1 MQLEL
6 PEIMPVDRV
15 IWGRDRLLKFADR
28 LPVRYELSVSVDGL
42 AWTVVARSND
52 RVPVGTPFDPVQP
65 LLANASSENATDLP
79 KVLAEL
85 NRLQAEKAKLQT
97 SAVAFAGTFR
107 SPDKTQVLRRG
118 DPEQP
123 VEEIGPAVPAV
134 FSSVTPAS
142 GAFPSVASDNAAGIA
157 PEVIASLTEEQ
168 KRRLSLAEWIASPQ
182 NPLTARV
189 MVNRIWLNHFGRGLV
204 DTPNDF
210 GINGARPSH
219 PELLD
224 WLSIEFIRSGWSVKH
239 IHKLILQ
246 SAAYRQSSHIPV
258 HAADVDRDNVLLWRF
273 TARRLESE
281 AIRDCMLAVSG
292 ELSLKMGG
300 PGFNFFKAR
309 GGLDGFPPL
318 EEFSPEEMRRMIYSH
333 KVRMEQVPVF
343 GAFDCPDAGQSM
355 PRRGRSTTAIQAL
368 NLFNS
373 PFVAGR
379 ADHLAARIN
388 SESPGPVET
397 QVAAAFQLALGRQPS
412 ELELTTSTDVVKEH
426 GLSTLCRVLFNS
438 SEFLFLP

>member
-1 MQLEL
+1 MAA
-6 PEIMPVDRV
+6 M
-15 IWGRDRLLKFADR
+15 
-28 LPVRYELSVSVDGL
+28 
-42 AWTVVARSND
+42 
-52 RVPVGTPFDPVQP
+52 TP
-65 LLANASSENATDLP
+65 
-79 KVLAEL
+79 
-85 NRLQAEKAKLQT
+85 
-97 SAVAFAGTFR
+97 
-107 SPDKTQVLRRG
+107 
-118 DPEQP
+118 
-123 VEEIGPAVPAV
+123 
-134 FSSVTPAS
+134 
-142 GAFPSVASDNAAGIA
+142 
-157 PEVIASLTEEQ
+157 EQ
-168 KRRLSLAEWIASPQ
+168 KRRLDLADWIASPG

-210 GINGARPSH
+210 GINGTRPSH

-224 WLSIEFIRSGWSVKH
+224 WLAIEFIRSGWSVKH
-239 IHKLILQ
+239 IHRLILQ
-246 SAAYRQSSHIPV
+246 SATYRQSSHIPAN
-258 HAADVDRDNVLLWRF
+258 AAEVDRDNILLWRF

-300 PGFNFFKAR
+300 PGFNFFKTR

-379 ADHLAARIN
+379 ADRFAERIN
-388 SESPGPVET
+388 QASPGDAEI
-397 QVAAAFQLALGRQPS
+397 QVDAVFQLVFGRKPS
-412 ELELTTSTDVVKEH
+412 QTELTASAAVVKEH

-438 SEFLFLP
+438 SEFLFIP